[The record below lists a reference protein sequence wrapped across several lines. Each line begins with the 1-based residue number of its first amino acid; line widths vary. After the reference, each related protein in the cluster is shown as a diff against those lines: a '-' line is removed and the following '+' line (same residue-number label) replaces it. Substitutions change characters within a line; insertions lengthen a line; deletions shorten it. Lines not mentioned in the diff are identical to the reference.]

1 MGLKN
6 PNIGFK
12 MVNLL
17 LNFYDLDHSI
27 RCNSTEKALSAVSG
41 MIVALR
47 QLRRAIRADMNK
59 LAFIKAK
66 GGKLNAI
73 ESH

>member
-6 PNIGFK
+6 PEIGFK

-17 LNFYDLDHSI
+17 LHFYGLDHSI
-27 RCNSTEKALSAVSG
+27 RCNSTEKALVGISG
-41 MIVALR
+41 MITALR
-47 QLRRAIRADMNK
+47 ELRRAIRVDINK

-73 ESH
+73 EFH